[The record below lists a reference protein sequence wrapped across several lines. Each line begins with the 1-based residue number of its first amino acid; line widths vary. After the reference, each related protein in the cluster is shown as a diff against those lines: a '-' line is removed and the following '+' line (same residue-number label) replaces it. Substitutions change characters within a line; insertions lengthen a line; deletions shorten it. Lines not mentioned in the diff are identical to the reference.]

1 MKGKRLSRRDF
12 LKIAGASTAI
22 ALPAISGY
30 GMYLSAQGEFPPIY
44 TPYISSAQE
53 SSRISELDGTSPIL
67 LLMNERSDNP
77 FGAYLEEILR
87 AEGLN
92 CFHLV
97 DISAIDKMVLQPYD
111 ILILAEGLI
120 NTNQA
125 EILEQFVVQGG
136 RIISMRPDPR
146 LYPLLGVEKVVGILS
161 DGYLKTDLSHPA
173 SNGINPYTLQFHGD
187 ADLYKLTGAVPVA
200 WLYHDREVASSYP
213 AVTINQYG
221 NGLAAMWAYD
231 LAKSIAYMRQGNPAR
246 ANQDLDGLNG
256 IRTVDLFV
264 DWIDLDRISIPQA
277 DEQQRLFINL
287 LTLLSQGKR
296 PLPRIWYFPED
307 ENSILIA
314 TGDSHMNPA
323 PFIEEVFSRF
333 DRFQGHMTVY
343 YSPLILNDIGRMM
356 RRAFFFAEDHFPEI
370 NNIIGDKYTSPTPLM
385 VADWRKRGHEFA
397 LHPYVE
403 ESLERGWNLYWKEFT
418 GRGYGPVPPT
428 VRTHRILWSGWVET
442 ARVQASYGI
451 RMNMDYYH
459 VGPSLKNQ
467 TGEWVYGHLT
477 GSGRPMKFIDDQG
490 RILNIFQQLTQIAD
504 EHLIPLDVPGWGG
517 WPHLNPAEAVE
528 VAKYLFSRSVKY
540 GDYCAIAAQFHVDPF
555 QVGGEVAEK
564 ASTFLEGTLSCA
576 QELGIP
582 IWSAHEWLDFTEAK
596 HDTTLAGF
604 VWDSDSY
611 RLRFEML
618 PNVSN
623 KLEIAL
629 MIPATHDDK
638 QISTILFDNTNMP
651 YYYRTVGGVEYACV
665 HVELQPHKVD
675 VAYL

>member
-256 IRTVDLFV
+256 IRTVDMFV

-307 ENSILIA
+307 KNGILIA
-314 TGDSHMNPA
+314 TGDSHANPA
-323 PFIEEVFSRF
+323 PFIERVFDLF
-333 DRFQGHMTVY
+333 DRYKSHMTVY
-343 YSPLILNDIGRMM
+343 YSPVILSDLNRTLHKT
-356 RRAFFFAEDHFPEI
+356 RFFVSDHLPGLGNLLRQRF
-370 NNIIGDKYTSPTPLM
+370 KSPTPGDVM
-385 VADWRKRGHEFA
+385 RWRERGHEFA

-403 ESLERGWNLYWKEFT
+403 ESLESGWNVYWKEFT

-428 VRTHRILWSGWVET
+428 VRTHRVLWNGWVET
-442 ARVQASYGI
+442 ARIQASFGI
-451 RMNMDYYH
+451 RMNLDFYH

-467 TGEWVYGHLT
+467 VGEWVYGHLT
-477 GSGRPMKFIDDQG
+477 GSGRPMKFIDEQG
-490 RILNIFQQLTQIAD
+490 RILNIYQQLTQIAD

-517 WPHLNPAEAVE
+517 WPNLNPAEAVD
-528 VAKYLFSRSVKY
+528 VAKYLLDRSVIY
-540 GDYCAIAAQFHVDPF
+540 GDYCAIAGQFHVDPF
-555 QVGGEVAEK
+555 QIGGEVAEK
-564 ASTFLEGTLSCA
+564 ALGFLEGTLSYA
-576 QELGIP
+576 KELGIP
-582 IWSAHEWLDFTEAK
+582 IWSTQEWLNFTDARHDATLGGVRWDQQSKRLDFEFSPKASSE
-596 HDTTLAGF
+596 HEITLM
-604 VWDSDSY
+604 VPIRHNNRYLVNIQVDQVNTPY
-611 RLRFEML
+611 
-618 PNVSN
+618 
-623 KLEIAL
+623 
-629 MIPATHDDK
+629 
-638 QISTILFDNTNMP
+638 FD
-651 YYYRTVGGVEYACV
+651 RAVGGVEYACIKV
-665 HVELQPHKVD
+665 NALPHKCFATYD
-675 VAYL
+675 